1 MEALQTMGQK
11 EITIN
16 DLKLEVEAWRKQ
28 KPQNKNVFIFIK
40 DPVKD
45 PIDFA
50 GFFIFFIILAATL
63 VFVPVFEIIRL
74 IILRPVLTLFHTIMV
89 IIGALLLRLLAK
101 PLIYIGNQSIAHKQ
115 RGIYK
120 FIYKK
125 GFPAFL
131 RFFNL
136 CFRYSLKYYLK
147 IDPKDVRSIG
157 KFQEWVDDTLGVEG
171 KWVES
176 DVNRSV
182 RHETWCPFVGREIP
196 YVSSGT
202 QNSSEPNKIETP
214 DYSEFC
220 SYFMVDWLQDF
231 IKFCNPAFELE
242 PVKCMLPKGD
252 ACCEFV
258 YKRKRPWKGEEKS

>member
-1 MEALQTMGQK
+1 METLQDSGK
-11 EITIN
+11 KKITIN
-16 DLKLEVEAWRKQ
+16 DLRQEVETWRKQ

-40 DPVKD
+40 DPIKD

-50 GFFIFFIILAATL
+50 GFFIFFIILAATF

-74 IILRPVLTLFHTIMV
+74 LILRPALTLFHTTMV
-89 IIGALLLRLLAK
+89 VIGAALLRVLAK
-101 PLIYIGNQSIAHKQ
+101 PLIYIGNKSIAGKN

-120 FIYKK
+120 FIYTK
-125 GFPAFL
+125 GFPVFL

-136 CFRYSLKYYLK
+136 CFGFSLKYYLK
-147 IDPKDVRSIG
+147 IDTKDVRSIG
-157 KFQEWVDDTLGVEG
+157 KFQEWIDDTLGVEG

-196 YVSSGT
+196 YVSPAG
-202 QNSSEPNKIETP
+202 QNSPASNGIEKP

-220 SYFMVDWLQDF
+220 SYFMRDWLQNF

-242 PVKCMLPKGD
+242 PVTCMLPKGD
-252 ACCEFV
+252 ECCEFV
-258 YKRKRPWKGEEKS
+258 YKRKRPWKGEKKS